1 MADRPDPFAR
11 LVRTAKWLK
20 DNPEVLVD
28 AAKGLLPQ
36 RPGADTAGA
45 GADGVEH
52 EAPEGLTDYSRTAHA
67 QRQVV
72 TDLDRT
78 HATVTDLGRIGEWL
92 AMHEGWRG
100 EAPSGAAEGVRFVQ
114 KVKLMGIPADISWE
128 VVEVEDHR
136 MGMTGTG
143 PMGLTIG
150 LWVSLLPAGSGTSVA
165 VDAGVGGDPVAGPLG
180 GSVVR
185 SMQEAL
191 ETSLDDLAT
200 LLASQAES
208 EDGPRFGARPVLHH
222 ASGRTIDGRTPVI
235 VGVGQVVEREPTTA
249 RLLDPA
255 ALAAQALRQAAD
267 DAGVPALLA
276 QADSIYAVA
285 SASWTYSDLG
295 RAVAEHLGTEPRR
308 TVMSARFGG
317 DAGQGLV
324 NEAAQAVVDGEAA
337 VVLVCG
343 AEAGATLSHAQKE
356 GVEPGWPEQGPDVR
370 PDAVIGSDREAN
382 TPTEVSVGLNLPV
395 HAYALM
401 EQALRGKL
409 GTTPS
414 EHTARITGLW
424 SAFSEVAADNP
435 YAWIREAQSAER
447 LATADADNRMVSTP
461 YPKLLCANLQ
471 VDLASGLIVTSA
483 SAAEAAGVPQDRW
496 VFLHAGAAAYDEW
509 FVSERGDLAASPAIR
524 TIGEVALEH
533 AGIGVEDLGPVDLY
547 SCFPA
552 AVQIAAA
559 ELGLPVGDPERPLTV
574 TGGLTFAGGPGN
586 NYGGHGIASI
596 VPLLRADP
604 QAYGLTTSLGWFATK
619 HALGIYSA
627 APPQRRFRSLHPVL
641 EPTPK
646 RPAPERYDGP
656 AVVESYTVDVDRSG
670 EPRATILS
678 LLTPQGGRVLVR
690 SEQPEV
696 SRAALEEDPLG
707 WTVEVSGQEVEV
719 TDRTRSELPPPPPMP
734 VLLERREGV
743 AVITLNRPERRNAI
757 DLATAELLEQVVDLV
772 ESDPTL
778 RVAVLTGAGG
788 TFSAGMDLKAAAQG
802 SFAMTE
808 RGGPLGI
815 AKRRVETPLI
825 AAVEGHALA
834 GGCELALVAHLV
846 VASSEAQFGI
856 PEPKRG
862 LVAAAGGVL
871 RLTQR
876 LPRNVAMELALTG
889 DPMPASRMAE
899 LGLVNRLVEPGRALE
914 AALELAAQIVANA
927 PLSVAMS
934 KRIVEESPD
943 WTTEEEF
950 DRQSDLAGVAIVS
963 EDAVEGV
970 AAFAEKRAPVWKG
983 R

>member
-1 MADRPDPFAR
+1 
-11 LVRTAKWLK
+11 V
-20 DNPEVLVD
+20 
-28 AAKGLLPQ
+28 GL
-36 RPGADTAGA
+36 
-45 GADGVEH
+45 
-52 EAPEGLTDYSRTAHA
+52 
-67 QRQVV
+67 
-72 TDLDRT
+72 
-78 HATVTDLGRIGEWL
+78 
-92 AMHEGWRG
+92 
-100 EAPSGAAEGVRFVQ
+100 
-114 KVKLMGIPADISWE
+114 
-128 VVEVEDHR
+128 
-136 MGMTGTG
+136 
-143 PMGLTIG
+143 
-150 LWVSLLPAGSGTSVA
+150 
-165 VDAGVGGDPVAGPLG
+165 
-180 GSVVR
+180 
-185 SMQEAL
+185 
-191 ETSLDDLAT
+191 
-200 LLASQAES
+200 
-208 EDGPRFGARPVLHH
+208 
-222 ASGRTIDGRTPVI
+222 
-235 VGVGQVVEREPTTA
+235 VVEREPSTD
-249 RLLDPA
+249 RLEDPA
-255 ALAAQALRQAAD
+255 ALAAHALQRAAE

-276 QADSIYAVA
+276 QADSVYAVA
-285 SASWTYSDLG
+285 SASWTYRDLG
-295 RAVAEHLGTEPRR
+295 RAVADRLGVAPHR

-317 DAGQGLV
+317 DAGQALV

-343 AEAGATLSHAQKE
+343 AEAGATLSHAQKA
-356 GVEPGWPEQGPDVR
+356 GVDPGWPEQPADLAPDS
-370 PDAVIGSDREAN
+370 VIGSDRDAN
-382 TPTEVSVGLNLPV
+382 TPAEVSAGLNLPV
-395 HAYALM
+395 HTYALM

-409 GTTPS
+409 GTTPE

-424 SAFSEVAADNP
+424 STFSEVAAGNP
-435 YAWIREAQSAER
+435 FAWQPEAQGAER

-471 VDLASGLIVTSA
+471 VDLASGLVLTSA

-496 VFLHAGAAAYDEW
+496 VFVHAGAAAYDEW

-524 TIGEVALEH
+524 TIGDRALAH
-533 AGIGVEDLGPVDLY
+533 AGITVDDLGPVDLY

-604 QAYGLTTSLGWFATK
+604 TAYGLTTSLGWFATK

-627 APPQRRFRSLHPVL
+627 TPPARRFCSLHPVL

-646 RPAPERYDGP
+646 RPAPESYDGP

-670 EPRATILS
+670 DPRATILS
-678 LLTPQGGRVLVR
+678 LLTPAGARVLVR

-696 SRAALEEDPLG
+696 ARAALGEDLLG
-707 WTVEVSGQEVEV
+707 WTVQVAGQEVSF
-719 TDRTRSELPPPPPMP
+719 TDRSRSDLPAPPPMP
-734 VLLERREGV
+734 VLLDRRGGV

-772 ESDPTL
+772 ESDDEI
-778 RVAVLTGAGG
+778 RVAILTGAGG

-802 SFAMTE
+802 SFARTE

-815 AKRRVETPLI
+815 AARRVEKPLI

-834 GGCELALVAHLV
+834 GGCELALDSHLI
-846 VASSEAQFGI
+846 VASREAQFGI

-862 LVAAAGGVL
+862 LVAAAGGVM

-889 DPMPASRMAE
+889 NPMPATRMAE
-899 LGLVNRLVEPGRALE
+899 LGLVNRLAEPGEVLD
-914 AALELAAQIVANA
+914 AALELAAEIVANA

-943 WTTEEEF
+943 WSTEEEF
-950 DRQSDLAGVAIVS
+950 DRQSDLAGVALVS

-970 AAFAEKRAPVWKG
+970 AAFAEKREPVWKG